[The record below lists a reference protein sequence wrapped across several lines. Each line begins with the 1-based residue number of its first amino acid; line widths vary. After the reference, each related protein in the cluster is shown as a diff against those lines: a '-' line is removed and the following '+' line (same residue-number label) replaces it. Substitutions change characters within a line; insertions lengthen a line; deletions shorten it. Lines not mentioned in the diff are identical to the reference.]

1 MRLSL
6 NELVPESI
14 TLENDRF
21 DNIVEN
27 VDDVN
32 LSDREIELEATL
44 VHEIEIESRD
54 EPLEVAIFI
63 EMKISADD
71 LEYDSLEECIHASG
85 LRASSEYHIYQSDNE
100 KFSEQELLEIKTF
113 VEEYLV
119 GLNSA
124 STYTIEGL
132 FN

>member
-85 LRASSEYHIYQSDNE
+85 LRASSESHIYQSDNE

-113 VEEYLV
+113 VE
-119 GLNSA
+119 
-124 STYTIEGL
+124 
-132 FN
+132 

>member
-14 TLENDRF
+14 TLENDKF

-100 KFSEQELLEIKTF
+100 KFSEQELLEIETF

-119 GLNSA
+119 GPNSA

>member
-71 LEYDSLEECIHASG
+71 LEYDSLEECIHASR

-119 GLNSA
+119 GQNSA
-124 STYTIEGL
+124 STYTIEGF

>member
-1 MRLSL
+1 MTDLTIS
-6 NELVPESI
+6 S
-14 TLENDRF
+14 
-21 DNIVEN
+21 EN

-119 GLNSA
+119 GPNSA

>member
-14 TLENDRF
+14 TLENDKF

-100 KFSEQELLEIKTF
+100 KFSEQELLEIKIF

-119 GLNSA
+119 GPNSA
-124 STYTIEGL
+124 STYTIEGF